1 MRCQK
6 RMLVIT
12 KSKPDTEFS
21 PRRMRAGPLQNV
33 EKSELR
39 IGEIKARVKQLEK
52 QMEEW
57 CAELQSSETDR
68 STAIKPPRST
78 DSSSKKN

>member
-1 MRCQK
+1 
-6 RMLVIT
+6 MLVTT
-12 KSKPDTEFS
+12 KSRHVIVSFRVLTLPVRLPS
-21 PRRMRAGPLQNV
+21 A
-33 EKSELR
+33 EKSELKT
-39 IGEIKARVKQLEK
+39 GEIKARVKQLEE

-78 DSSSKKN
+78 DASSKKN

>member
-12 KSKPDTEFS
+12 KSKPDIVFS
-21 PRRMRAGPLQNV
+21 RARMPRAVLQNV

-39 IGEIKARVKQLEK
+39 IGAIKAKIRQLEK

-68 STAIKPPRST
+68 STGIKPPRST
-78 DSSSKKN
+78 DASSKKN